1 MRRETLRK
9 FSAILAAAVMVGSGF
24 VTFADTPQPSST
36 PSVQDESGNAGTE
49 PGTSEPQQP
58 DEPQT
63 VSVKISANYFDN
75 GDGTYKIVFSS
86 LDKLNEYKNFSF
98 TVKLTDSYTGSKITE
113 SSFGDKLQS
122 DKSPI
127 TSTAKE
133 LKFTGGS
140 PETLV
145 SGKLTLCT
153 ITVEAVS
160 APNEDKITFSDL
172 KALDREN
179 KEVLF
184 APVLSV
190 TQGPVVPELNTAEK
204 KIYDEI
210 ILLPSVDELSFY
222 TKSESGEI
230 NGLTDI
236 NSLSDKVN
244 AVKKDYDAL
253 ASEQKTKISANLD
266 YNEKSVPDFTALSS
280 VIDAMTKAY
289 DAVKL
294 SDDLSKIKAKTDDNI
309 ANYLF
314 IYDIFENKLKENIT
328 SEEFTAKLTDAL
340 KNELGAIT
348 ASFETDAKTVKDSFK
363 NLGYGEKLDK
373 IELQLIRVQERSTDT
388 YYNDYLSDVLGQV
401 KDVKEK
407 LKNDTQC
414 SDRDKVNYSNNADT
428 IIKKIESI
436 QKGVSEM
443 PKCEISSVYLNSSYK
458 VTFTRNRS
466 VTPAAS
472 VKVVV
477 YNTDG
482 NKIDEKTSDFSEES
496 TTVNVSIL
504 ASSKKG
510 YTRNTDITLELYY
523 IVQGAEFK
531 IDTKTATVRLAANN
545 SNQTSGGGSNISG
558 GSSGSNSGS
567 STGGTKFPSNEDK
580 TPTDVKPIEPEKTLF
595 NDIANYDWAKDAIEG
610 LYYAGVIN
618 GMDDGIFNPAGSIT
632 REQFCKMVVQL
643 FGVLNYD
650 AKTTFNDVKTDAWY
664 TPYIAS
670 AINAGYI
677 QGQSNEYFGVGES
690 IMRQDMATILYR
702 ALGESNS
709 SAVLSFTDTDS
720 IAPYAKDAISQ
731 LVGLKIINGYE
742 DGTFKPR
749 GTATRAEAA
758 KMIWGVYNLIKK

>member
-9 FSAILAAAVMVGSGF
+9 FSAFLAAAVMVGSGF

-58 DEPQT
+58 SDVEADIRVNYIPKTENEYEVKFTSWTSLKDYKDIAFT
-63 VSVKISANYFDN
+63 VTLADGYTAEISSYIQSGSDF
-75 GDGTYKIVFSS
+75 TLKTTTS
-86 LDKLNEYKNFSF
+86 LDGNKGYTFSGCTQKSDSLRPVLCTVMLKSNEAPTDGKLIFKDFSAKDKDDKTVNFTPVL
-98 TVKLTDSYTGSKITE
+98 TVKQGTDYHRLNKDE
-113 SSFGDKLQS
+113 Q
-122 DKSPI
+122 
-127 TSTAKE
+127 
-133 LKFTGGS
+133 
-140 PETLV
+140 
-145 SGKLTLCT
+145 
-153 ITVEAVS
+153 
-160 APNEDKITFSDL
+160 
-172 KALDREN
+172 AL
-179 KEVLF
+179 
-184 APVLSV
+184 
-190 TQGPVVPELNTAEK
+190 
-204 KIYDEI
+204 YDEI
-210 ILLPSVDELSFY
+210 ISMPAVDKLSFY
-222 TKSESGEI
+222 QQGET
-230 NGLTDI
+230 GQSKVLADI
-236 NSLSDKVN
+236 
-244 AVKKDYDAL
+244 
-253 ASEQKTKISANLD
+253 
-266 YNEKSVPDFTALSS
+266 TALSERINDAS
-280 VIDAMTKAY
+280 DKYKKLSDEQKKMFDDNLAYDNKTLPEFDELIKNVSAMTKAY

-294 SDDLSKIKAKTDDNI
+294 SDDLSKVKAKTDDNI

-340 KNELGAIT
+340 KNELGVIT

-531 IDTKTATVRLAANN
+531 LDTKTATVRLAANN

-567 STGGTKFPSNEDK
+567 NTGGTKFPSNEDK

-595 NDIANYDWAKDAIEG
+595 NDIDNYDWAKDSIEG

-618 GMDDGIFNPAGSIT
+618 GMDEGVFNPSGSVT

-650 AKTTFNDVKTDAWY
+650 AKTTFIDVKPDAWY
-664 TPYIAS
+664 TPFIAS

-702 ALGESNS
+702 ALGERNS

-742 DGTFKPR
+742 DGSFKPR